1 MADDKIAFSKDEI
14 IKGLDNYPAEAVEQ
28 YASYCIKTALEK
40 KKEGNVWLPKNE
52 WMMKMKAEK
61 LITFFKRV
69 AVDSMY
75 IDGKNITLSN
85 RGIDYNYKAYKN
97 KMFLVYPESKVDV
110 QLVYKEDVFSF
121 SKKSGEVFYS
131 HDLVNPFD
139 QKDTDVKGG
148 YCVIKNRRGEFLHI
162 MSKEDIEKCRKVAK
176 TDKIW
181 REWFKQMALKTVIKG
196 ACALH
201 FSDIY
206 QNIEDN
212 DNENYNLENP
222 VDIDIDYKSQIDD
235 ITELKKLVE
244 FYHTNK
250 DKFTKNPALLKYI
263 QAKQAELKK
272 AEEQKGE

>member
-1 MADDKIAFSKDEI
+1 MADEKIAFSKDEI
-14 IKGLDNYPAEAVEQ
+14 IKGLEAYPAEAVEQ

-40 KKEGNVWLPKNE
+40 KKEGGVFLPKNE

-61 LITFFKRV
+61 LINFFKRV
-69 AVDSMY
+69 AVDKMY
-75 IDGKNITLSN
+75 IDGKNITLSS

-97 KMFLVYPESKVDV
+97 KMYLVYPDCKIDV
-110 QLVYKEDVFSF
+110 QLVYKDDTFSF

-131 HDLVNPFD
+131 HDLDNPFG
-139 QKDTDVKGG
+139 QKDEDIIGG
-148 YCVIKNRRGEFLHI
+148 YCVIKNRRGEFLST
-162 MSKEDIEKCRKVAK
+162 MTKADIEKCRKVAK

-181 REWFKQMALKTVIKG
+181 QEWFKQMALKTVIKG

-222 VDIDIDYKSQIDD
+222 TDIDIDYKSQIDD
-235 ITELKKLVE
+235 ITELKKLKE
-244 FYHTNK
+244 FYLKNK
-250 DKFTKNPALLKYI
+250 DKFAKNPSLLKYI
-263 QAKQAELKK
+263 QTRQEDIK
-272 AEEQKGE
+272 AEAEKSE